1 MAKKTVEASKLSD
14 VDLCYLTAEE
24 AISAFKSRELSP
36 VDVMKAVIA
45 RCEKVNPKLNAIT
58 YSHFDRAL
66 DQAKKAEKR
75 YASSNGSARPLE
87 GIPMAIK
94 DLHPVE
100 GEICT
105 WGSKIFEGVRADN
118 TVPIVERLLDAGAIL
133 HIQTTSPEFA
143 HTGHTHSPLWGATR
157 NPWNAEYNCGGSSGG
172 SAAAV
177 AAGMTILADG
187 DDGGGSI
194 RIPSSACGVFGFKP
208 PFGRNPGR
216 LLPTNLDWIL
226 HLGPITRSV
235 GDAILMQNVM
245 SGPHP
250 MDAATLKP
258 KLEIPSELG
267 SIRNWK
273 IAFSMDLGYFEVD
286 EEVQKNTLAAVE
298 VFKSLGCV
306 VEEVDLD
313 WNYGSYDAWMTHWE
327 GLFASVAG
335 HHLPRWQYE
344 MDPYVREL
352 LHRGMNHS
360 YTRVKQTEFV
370 RTQMYDKFGPLME
383 NYQLLLCPTTAVPSV
398 PLWHRCDDRNFTING
413 KHVDA
418 MIQWCMTYPF
428 NLLSQCPVATVPSGF
443 ASSGVPTGLQI
454 VGRTYDDI
462 SVLQAARAY
471 EGARPWRGTRP
482 NL

>member
-1 MAKKTVEASKLSD
+1 MDKVADGLGALSD
-14 VDLCYLTAEE
+14 ADLCYLTAEE
-24 AISAFKSRELSP
+24 AISAFKSRDLSP
-36 VDVMKAVIA
+36 VELMRAVIA
-45 RCEKVNPKLNAIT
+45 RCEEVNPKLNAIT
-58 YSHFDRAL
+58 YTHFDRAL
-66 DQAKKAEKR
+66 EQARAAEQR
-75 YASSNGSARPLE
+75 YASNNGSARPLE
-87 GIPMAIK
+87 GIPLAIK
-94 DLHPVE
+94 DLHPVA

-105 WGSKIFEGVRADN
+105 WGSKVFEGVRADD
-118 TVPIVERLLDAGAIL
+118 TVPIVERLLEAGAIL

-157 NPWNAEYNCGGSSGG
+157 NPWNVEYNCGGSSGG

-177 AAGMTILADG
+177 AAGMTLLADG

-216 LLPTNLDWIL
+216 LLPTNLDWIF

-250 MDAATLKP
+250 KDAATLKP
-258 KLEIPSELG
+258 KLEIPTQLG
-267 SIRNWK
+267 DVKGWK

-286 EEVQKNTLAAVE
+286 EEVKRNTLEAVE
-298 VFKSLGCV
+298 VFRSLGAT

-313 WNYGSYDAWMTHWE
+313 WNYASYDAWITHWE
-327 GLFASVAG
+327 GVFASVAG
-335 HHLPRWQYE
+335 QHLPRWQYE
-344 MDPYVREL
+344 MDPYVRKL
-352 LHRGMNHS
+352 LHRGMGHS

-370 RTQMYDKFGPLME
+370 RAEMYDKLGPIME
-383 NYQLLLCPTTAVPSV
+383 THQLLLCPTTAVPSV
-398 PLWHRCDDRNFTING
+398 PLWHRCDDPEFKING

-428 NLLSQCPVATVPSGF
+428 NLISQCPVATVPSGF

-454 VGRTYDDI
+454 VGRTYEDI
-462 SVLQAARAY
+462 SVLQAAKAY
-471 EGARPWRGTRP
+471 ERARPWRGTRP

>member
-1 MAKKTVEASKLSD
+1 MAKSMTVTGAERYKSGVMEYKKMGYWEPDYEPKDTDVIAVFRITPQDGVDEVEA
-14 VDLCYLTAEE
+14 
-24 AISAFKSRELSP
+24 
-36 VDVMKAVIA
+36 
-45 RCEKVNPKLNAIT
+45 
-58 YSHFDRAL
+58 
-66 DQAKKAEKR
+66 
-75 YASSNGSARPLE
+75 
-87 GIPMAIK
+87 
-94 DLHPVE
+94 
-100 GEICT
+100 
-105 WGSKIFEGVRADN
+105 
-118 TVPIVERLLDAGAIL
+118 
-133 HIQTTSPEFA
+133 
-143 HTGHTHSPLWGATR
+143 
-157 NPWNAEYNCGGSSGG
+157 
-172 SAAAV
+172 AAAV
-177 AAGMTILADG
+177 AGESSTATWTVVWTDRLTAKEKYRAKAYRVDPVPNAPGQFFAYIAYDLDLFEP
-187 DDGGGSI
+187 GSI
-194 RIPSSACGVFGFKP
+194 SNLTASIIGNVFGFKP

-258 KLEIPSELG
+258 KLEIPEQLG
-267 SIRNWK
+267 SIKNWK

-286 EEVQKNTLAAVE
+286 EEVQKNTLQAVE
-298 VFKSLGCV
+298 AFKAMGCE
-306 VEEVDLD
+306 VEEVDLG
-313 WNYGSYDAWMTHWE
+313 WNYGAYDAWMTHWE

-335 HHLPRWQYE
+335 QHLPRWQYE
-344 MDPYVREL
+344 MDPYVREM

-370 RTQMYDKFGPLME
+370 RTEMYNKLGPLME
-383 NYQLLLCPTTAVPSV
+383 KYQLLLCPTNAVPSV
-398 PLWHRCDDRNFTING
+398 PLWHRCDDKNFKING
-413 KHVDA
+413 KPVDA

-462 SVLQAARAY
+462 SVLTAAKAY
-471 EGARPWRGTRP
+471 EAARPWRKTRP

>member
-1 MAKKTVEASKLSD
+1 
-14 VDLCYLTAEE
+14 
-24 AISAFKSRELSP
+24 
-36 VDVMKAVIA
+36 
-45 RCEKVNPKLNAIT
+45 
-58 YSHFDRAL
+58 
-66 DQAKKAEKR
+66 
-75 YASSNGSARPLE
+75 
-87 GIPMAIK
+87 
-94 DLHPVE
+94 
-100 GEICT
+100 
-105 WGSKIFEGVRADN
+105 
-118 TVPIVERLLDAGAIL
+118 
-133 HIQTTSPEFA
+133 
-143 HTGHTHSPLWGATR
+143 
-157 NPWNAEYNCGGSSGG
+157 
-172 SAAAV
+172 
-177 AAGMTILADG
+177 MTILADG

-194 RIPSSACGVFGFKP
+194 RIPSAACGVFGFKP

-258 KLEIPSELG
+258 KLEIPAELG
-267 SIRNWK
+267 GIKNWK
-273 IAFSMDLGYFEVD
+273 VAFSMDLGYFEVD
-286 EEVQKNTLAAVE
+286 EEVQKNTLQAVE
-298 VFKSLGCV
+298 TFRSLGCD
-306 VEEVDLD
+306 VEEVDLG
-313 WNYGSYDAWMTHWE
+313 WNYGAYDAWMTHWE

-370 RTQMYDKFGPLME
+370 RTEMYNKLGPLME
-383 NYQLLLCPTTAVPSV
+383 KYQLLICPTNAVPSV
-398 PLWHRCDDRNFTING
+398 PLWHRCDDKNFTING

-443 ASSGVPTGLQI
+443 ANSGVPTGLQI

-462 SVLQAARAY
+462 SVLTAAKAY